1 MNQAQ
6 ERIVRGNNSRCEGGR
21 RGIGALFLLAALVLA
36 AGGTTSRAQTT
47 DQHKRKVPVL
57 DKLAPSGGSGQL
69 AFTGAVKALDL
80 KGSVLEVT
88 GARDGT
94 DEYFPFKKSVHVS
107 TADGKY
113 ATLGDVKQGWNVL
126 LYYEEKDN
134 GPSIKEIILLGP
146 PKPPAPAPAP
156 AKSAAPRPS

>member
-1 MNQAQ
+1 M
-6 ERIVRGNNSRCEGGR
+6 
-21 RGIGALFLLAALVLA
+21 GALSMATLVLA
-36 AGGTTSRAQTT
+36 AGVATSGAQTT
-47 DQHKRKVPVL
+47 DQHKRKVPVIS
-57 DKLAPSGGSGQL
+57 KITPSGGSGTL
-69 AFTGAVKALDL
+69 AFTGSVKTLDL

-94 DEYFPFKKSVHVS
+94 DEFFPFKKNVRVS

-113 ATLGDVKQGWNVL
+113 ATLQNVKQGWNVL

-146 PKPPAPAPAP
+146 PKPPAPAPPKDAP
-156 AKSAAPRPS
+156 PRPS

>member
-6 ERIVRGNNSRCEGGR
+6 DHTVRGNDSRGYSLR
-21 RGIGALFLLAALVLA
+21 RLSPLLFPLFVLMLMLGAL
-36 AGGTTSRAQTT
+36 TSQAQTT

-57 DKLAPSGGSGQL
+57 DKLSTGGSGVM
-69 AFTGAVKALDL
+69 AFTGSVKNLDL
-80 KGSVLEVT
+80 KGSVLQVT
-88 GARDGT
+88 GARDGV

-113 ATLGDVKQGWNVL
+113 ATLDSVKLGWNVL

-134 GPSIKEIILLGP
+134 GPSIKEIVLLGP
-146 PKPPAPAPAP
+146 PKPATAPSEPKPAPPP
-156 AKSAAPRPS
+156 PS